1 MLEVETNP
9 ELGAGSS
16 NWLNYHT
23 PPPYLDPISCFT
35 TAAGNPS
42 HQHTQEIVF
51 GSGGKFQTDSPY
63 CKNKEETICKKSE
76 NPGNLT
82 GMSQK
87 RGKMYSSQEWQITN
101 VKD

>member
-1 MLEVETNP
+1 MESQRLTHRTV
-9 ELGAGSS
+9 
-16 NWLNYHT
+16 
-23 PPPYLDPISCFT
+23 
-35 TAAGNPS
+35 
-42 HQHTQEIVF
+42 
-51 GSGGKFQTDSPY
+51 
-63 CKNKEETICKKSE
+63 KNKEETICKKSE